1 MPDLTAFTSLFAT
14 YRAAVQSCGGADYP
28 ARAAVYRGIA
38 AAVGLDA
45 TGRMAGA
52 IKAEL
57 DRIEKQETGRTD
69 TGDDWRTRG

>member
-1 MPDLTAFTSLFAT
+1 MLDAFAAHFAT
-14 YRAAVQSCGGADYP
+14 YRAAVQSRLSAVYP
-28 ARAAVYRGIA
+28 ARAAVYMGIA

-45 TGRMAGA
+45 TGRMVGA

-69 TGDDWRTRG
+69 TGDDWRTRE

>member
-1 MPDLTAFTSLFAT
+1 MPDLTAFAPLFTA
-14 YRAAVQSCGGADYP
+14 YRAAVRSRLSADYP
-28 ARAAVYRGIA
+28 ARAAVYMGIA

-45 TGRMAGA
+45 TGRMVGA
-52 IKAEL
+52 IKAAL